1 MSFIRNCAVSRVVRP
16 FAVTALLA
24 FSASFASTAAAA
36 ETLSGDVVVTGG
48 GTISFTGASATNWI
62 GGDLLLVYSNTT
74 ANGTFELPGTT
85 KARVL
90 AVGGG
95 GGGGGNCRR
104 NASSASKVFGAGG
117 GGGAGGLVSREGLLD
132 AGAYAVTVGA
142 GGAGGRSATAY
153 ASITAG
159 ESGGATAILRDG
171 ASWVEAA
178 GGGGGGGNGPG
189 LAGGSGGGGS
199 QYSGNNSTFTVSA
212 AGAGTEGQGHAGGA
226 GDAPLYGGGGG
237 GAGGSGAAASTGDP
251 VGGAGRASDIT
262 GVTAYYA
269 GGGGGGYNLSTAA
282 GGTIAGGSGVGGRG
296 GYGSAA
302 ATAGADGTGSGGGGN
317 GSFNGAA
324 GKGGDGVVYVRIE
337 AAIAGALD
345 RPTDVVFTYDRSAHT
360 AVPEAP
366 FYTVTGDN
374 TATAVGVYFVTVT
387 PVAGVTWTDGTADA
401 VTVTMTIQSEGAVSG
416 TLTVS
421 GLSIP
426 YVGAAEAPRQI
437 DNGDGTTDWLL
448 KFTGAGT
455 FELPGTTKAR
465 VLAVG
470 GGGGGGGNC
479 RRNASSASK
488 VFGAGGG
495 GGAGGLVSREGL
507 LDAGAY
513 AVTVGAGGAGG
524 RSATAYASITAGESG
539 GATAILRDGASWV
552 EAAGGGGGGG
562 NGPGLAGG
570 SGGGGSQYSGNNST
584 FTVSAAGA
592 GTEGQGHAGGAGDAP
607 LYGGGGGGAG
617 GSGAAASTGDPVGGA
632 GRASDITGVTA
643 YYAGGGGG
651 GYNLSTAAGGTIA
664 GGSGVGGRG
673 GYGSAAATAGADG
686 TGSGGGGNGSF
697 NGAAGKGGDGVVY
710 VRISSTMEGTFEKPA
725 TTVTCVY
732 DRMAHYSLKP
742 NAFYSVSGE
751 NVGTDAG
758 TYVATATLRDGVT
771 WPDGSTDDVTVTMT
785 IAKCP
790 VTFTGLAL
798 ADWEFGAA
806 SLPEPTCTVD
816 PGWVE
821 PAYSY
826 QRKMGAVPTA
836 DGWSDA
842 RPTDV
847 GDYWVRVSAPDA
859 DNYVFTPVT
868 ASFTI
873 SPVAVT
879 LGDFR
884 QKDWMLGTPDE
895 ATPRPILDVSPTWAE
910 IDFSYAAFTEGVA
923 AADIPDGQWAADKP
937 TAIGHYWVRATA
949 QPGGNYRPTPTYVYA
964 DFRIVNG
971 LGDRFVD
978 YVEITNL
985 TYTGSSPAELTNF
998 PYRITLSE
1006 KGLPGFLYER
1016 AGEDGQTLAFTDA
1029 DGNVLPYSCGTQ
1041 DWNVRGESVV
1051 YVRLPRVTSEPQLVR
1066 LYWYLRPMATAPDHD
1081 PDTVFADWTR
1091 TDADAR
1097 QGEID
1102 AGFDLVVR
1110 NGYRVNFWRRL
1121 PSLSKTMWNEGEPS
1135 ATLTD
1140 PVLAEGTFVRRFLD
1154 AATGAELAD
1163 MPTRGGAYRVR
1174 YELVNPNLEYE
1185 SLECHI
1191 DFCIMGSQS
1200 MDDLRGASS
1209 SLTLSGRVLLANDDT
1224 APGHEVTDQGYWQT
1238 DAARH
1243 AVFWIHEGEH
1253 NAASLTA
1260 PNLARFAG
1268 KDHRLS
1274 YRDEAGRTN
1283 LLWRLTDVLLGNT
1296 FSRDSLA
1303 QEGSAKVFLPMS
1315 ATARPISSET
1325 GTTLAN
1331 AEAGWMVFRNT
1342 TGAAIYSPCYT
1353 NGLGTVYFD
1362 AVNTRT
1368 TSQCPPEVSQ
1378 LVVEIATNVTDAA
1391 TGASLPPTD
1400 ANCRG
1405 PNAYGNVE
1413 EFGRLTEAVWHRV
1426 TLVPLKRDNGA
1437 AAFTRLA
1444 ETDAVTLDIA
1454 QGKTVNNFFRIC
1466 APVDYRGPVRF
1477 RIRRATADTDR
1488 ALDYINYLLAVD
1500 NVVVSYPKSVV
1511 SLQPFGRTDPEK
1523 TGRLTVG
1530 QEGAFNVSFP
1540 SVNDR
1545 EIYARAT
1552 NATWVSAATNLDPK
1566 AMVQL
1571 ARMHYRWRYLSQRF
1585 DPADGSW
1592 RSVDLSPFDD
1602 YRASTPLELPAQSGD
1617 VEFFFES
1624 FTAIPYYDYYDYS
1637 GADPNRALKLTGADG
1652 KPLFTEETGMVTN
1665 RLSAAKDW
1673 FFRYRAGQSDWGGV
1687 SVVLTGDLA
1696 ANQPMELVGDHLWR
1710 GMVKVPVGTK
1720 GSATFFFDGQDRW
1733 EEWGARPAGSAQWF
1747 PLSGVSQ
1754 LPGRGSAQTTG
1765 TPQMIAIDDASGY
1778 LEFQFNDETGVFT
1791 VGHAEF
1797 QTFNQW
1803 HDARREGE
1811 TFVGSYAETSGV
1823 TVAEMVQTNAHMNTW
1838 ELFKATDPNWN
1849 ETFDLANYVN
1859 DGYPKYT
1866 ADYISQKMPH
1876 QWNGVNGLFVDAKLT
1891 TSNLVQKMT
1900 ESGIAW
1906 QMAGRGRGSVSY
1918 TQSDTPSG
1926 IETIRFKAR
1935 LAQAVTF
1942 ADFSPCYSGDTLT
1955 LSDYTFVCPAI
1966 MSKASGNDYA
1976 PNASM
1981 SIVGYY
1987 FPGRGCYEFRVER
2000 RGSDGLQLLVYKW
2013 SLIDGEV
2020 KSECLA
2026 SRWFGGATMQ
2036 HDGSSGN
2043 MVGTLSEKVPK
2054 TWCLYL
2060 SLGEDSAASGA
2071 TTILAGL
2078 SVGNDNPSATFSGVN
2093 YRSLL
2098 CVDDTPTRHTF
2109 GTFGVLPTNCQGQFI
2124 NPRHWTAVVSRS
2136 SLSWT
2141 TPSGVE
2147 QDAFPRFKG
2156 YADSKAVNF
2165 SNKPG
2170 TTTVGLGS
2178 AITGNG
2184 WVFPPSRTVATTN
2197 KLSNSDWLYGVG
2209 APTDLAQTVK
2219 VQLKPVSGDDA
2230 AWQTVEEVDVSSYA
2244 FGETPFEVT
2253 LRTNANCHVQLV
2265 SGARPTDVAVWQ
2277 IEQTAWNGQD
2287 IEGIDGLSR
2296 DFVFTQAR
2304 VDEAVAEDVTN
2315 RIVTLQ
2321 PARANPAR
2329 ALSVRSPLLNGLGMV
2344 GFTYRDVQ
2352 EGCRLLVQVAT
2363 NDVRSNL
2370 NGTGGYNRST
2380 NAVPLGTAAAVPQW
2394 ITVRE
2399 YGYDELKDATTKEYY
2414 LGWHDHAERPLEGVI
2429 RLAIAPDV
2437 VAAAAG
2443 LARENP
2449 DYGAITLTDVYVHDE
2464 PAIDTRSWIGFNLR
2478 MVGDTADTE
2487 RRMLLSDASV
2497 GTLGGE
2503 IGSGLSAGLNDSLR
2517 QIVGDESEYDKV
2529 NPCIQSPTF
2538 GSYTQTNGVTRQASI
2553 GQVRFR
2559 ARLYETNAAAMKP
2572 ATVTL
2577 YGTRDG
2583 SATDWGEPVTNFT
2596 VTTPVYEIFEYRAP
2610 AQRNFAAIRLVVDN
2624 VINPAAGVTPQRVLL
2639 DEIAVTE
2646 KTDSKVG
2653 FVYARPFRTGLEN
2666 DWVIEDILDKS
2677 QQPLNGESWGV
2688 QTQLRLDQLAD
2699 DIDTDR
2705 GFRVTLRTFTGTSP
2719 WGYDR
2724 WLDDS
2729 RASAEVELKQVG
2741 AKADYVFRSTGS
2753 VPASIYKPTA
2763 TEGTVVVQYV
2773 VTAYYYERGG
2783 TEELSS
2789 VIGDGTAEGEEWTNP
2804 TWYAPVDYNDEYGNG
2819 HEHFSPY
2826 TILDAVLPGRVWIN
2840 ELNWNDGAY
2849 RSVTNQFIELAV
2861 PWGVDLKGWR
2871 LTMTDINHRTL
2882 TLAVLGQN
2890 GVPTQK
2896 KSEDGH
2902 RSGDYDFLVL
2912 VSPQTKAAGCLR
2924 DSVTGAPFVPDG
2936 TWTSTS
2942 LSSTFPNSS
2951 FQYDSPYEFA
2961 LYRPSGI
2968 LEQQIVVG
2976 GTNELIGTEYHDYA
2990 YQYEGTNLV
2999 RELNEI
3005 LYSPRRYFAGND
3017 NAFLPGTRTLSS
3029 FGVTGAAHGE
3039 EGGWSAEMAFTPGR
3053 VNAGQEPLTGWYVQP
3068 RGDSVWVYAQVF
3080 GDALSQRIGKETARD
3095 TFAIVSS
3102 GGSTNIVYEA
3112 LPWHG
3117 IGALTVNGKTNVAA
3131 TGKSS
3136 YTLNL
3141 NNVTETTYVV
3151 AYAGLSSALT
3161 DAGLDPTD
3169 RYAPAVAKWLANRAD
3184 AGTLKNPEG
3193 PIVLGHYKGL
3203 GASAAPEEL
3212 SLKDMYWLDMDPTNP
3227 GWWLRGDVIAADGT
3241 PIYRK
3246 RTWNA
3251 SWTEHYTNRLVQVKL
3266 YLSNDTDNVVYAPT
3280 RLQGLGNEQ
3289 SDTFDGNWTSVT
3301 FKVTASLENGL
3312 EHNAGFL
3319 PFRWFTFGP
3328 NSFDATDF
3336 TATIEI
3342 LDPFSL
3348 SSPGYN
3354 YGWTGWRGTAMFFK
3368 WRLDDEPGPPVTVEV
3383 LDKHATYDGLL
3394 EDDTP

>member
-1 MSFIRNCAVSRVVRP
+1 MSFIQRVALPRVVRL
-16 FAVTALLA
+16 FAVAVLVASSALFTYA
-24 FSASFASTAAAA
+24 EDAP

-74 ANGTFELPGTT
+74 ASGTFVLPGTT

-95 GGGGGNCRR
+95 GGGGGSSRR
-104 NASSASKVFGAGG
+104 NAASATKAFGGGG
-117 GGGAGGLVSREGLLD
+117 GGGAGGFVEKSGELLS
-132 AGAYAVTVGA
+132 AGTYAVTVGA
-142 GGAGGRSATAY
+142 GGAGGSTATSS

-159 ESGGATAILRDG
+159 EDGGATAIRRDG
-171 ASWVEAA
+171 ASWVEAL
-178 GGGGGGGNGPG
+178 GGGGGGGLGAG
-189 LAGGSGGGGS
+189 RAGGSGGGGS
-199 QYSGNNSTFTVSA
+199 HPDGSDA
-212 AGAGTEGQGHAGGA
+212 AASGAGTDGQGFAGGA
-226 GDAPLYGGGGG
+226 GDASLYGGGGG
-237 GAGGSGAAASTGDP
+237 GAGGAGAAASSGDP
-251 VGGAGRASDIT
+251 VGGVGKASDIT
-262 GVTAYYA
+262 GEARYYA
-269 GGGGGGYNLSTAA
+269 GGGGGGYNLSSASA
-282 GGTIAGGSGVGGRG
+282 GASGGSGVGGTG
-296 GYGSAA
+296 GYGATAA
-302 ATAGADGTGSGGGGN
+302 ADGADGTGSGGGGN
-317 GSFNGAA
+317 GSHDGVA
-324 GKGGDGVVYVRIE
+324 GKGGDGVVYVRI
-337 AAIAGALD
+337 AA
-345 RPTDVVFTYDRSAHT
+345 
-360 AVPEAP
+360 
-366 FYTVTGDN
+366 
-374 TATAVGVYFVTVT
+374 
-387 PVAGVTWTDGTADA
+387 
-401 VTVTMTIQSEGAVSG
+401 
-416 TLTVS
+416 
-421 GLSIP
+421 
-426 YVGAAEAPRQI
+426 
-437 DNGDGTTDWLL
+437 
-448 KFTGAGT
+448 
-455 FELPGTTKAR
+455 
-465 VLAVG
+465 
-470 GGGGGGGNC
+470 
-479 RRNASSASK
+479 
-488 VFGAGGG
+488 
-495 GGAGGLVSREGL
+495 
-507 LDAGAY
+507 
-513 AVTVGAGGAGG
+513 
-524 RSATAYASITAGESG
+524 
-539 GATAILRDGASWV
+539 
-552 EAAGGGGGGG
+552 
-562 NGPGLAGG
+562 
-570 SGGGGSQYSGNNST
+570 
-584 FTVSAAGA
+584 
-592 GTEGQGHAGGAGDAP
+592 
-607 LYGGGGGGAG
+607 
-617 GSGAAASTGDPVGGA
+617 
-632 GRASDITGVTA
+632 
-643 YYAGGGGG
+643 
-651 GYNLSTAAGGTIA
+651 
-664 GGSGVGGRG
+664 
-673 GYGSAAATAGADG
+673 
-686 TGSGGGGNGSF
+686 
-697 NGAAGKGGDGVVY
+697 
-710 VRISSTMEGTFEKPA
+710 TMEGVFQKPDP
-725 TTVTCVY
+725 TVTYTY
-732 DRMAHYSLKP
+732 DGKVHYSLKP
-742 NAFYSVSGE
+742 NSFYTVRGA
-751 NVGTDAG
+751 NVATNAG

-771 WPDGSTDDVTVTMT
+771 WPDGSADAVTVTMT
-785 IAKCP
+785 IARCP
-790 VTFTGLAL
+790 VTFSDLAL
-798 ADWEFGAA
+798 DDWEFGVEV
-806 SLPEPTCTVD
+806 LPVPTCTVV
-816 PGWVE
+816 PSWVV
-821 PAYSY
+821 PTYFY
-826 QRKMGAVPTA
+826 QRKTGATPA
-836 DGWSDA
+836 DDGWSDV
-842 RPTDV
+842 RPTDA
-847 GDYWVRVSAPDA
+847 GDYWVRVSAPDT
-859 DNYVFTPVT
+859 DNYEPTPAT

-895 ATPRPILDVSPTWAE
+895 ATPRPILEVSPAWTE
-910 IDFSYAAFTEGVA
+910 IDFSYAAFAEGVA
-923 AADIPDGQWAADKP
+923 AGDIPDDQWATDKP

-949 QPGGNYRPTPTYVYA
+949 LPGGNYRPTPAFVYA

-985 TYTGSSPAELTNF
+985 TYTGASPAELTNF

-1006 KGLPGFLYER
+1006 RGLPGFLYER
-1016 AGEDGQTLAFTDA
+1016 AGTDGQSLAFTDA

-1041 DWNVRGESVV
+1041 DWKVRGESVV

-1066 LYWYLRPMATAPDHD
+1066 LYWLLRPMATVPDHD
-1081 PDTVFADWTR
+1081 PDDVFADWTPA
-1091 TDADAR
+1091 DADAR

-1121 PSLSKTMWNEGEPS
+1121 PALSKTMWNEGEPS
-1135 ATLTD
+1135 ADLTD
-1140 PVLAEGTFVRRFLD
+1140 PILAEGTFVRRFLD
-1154 AATGAELAD
+1154 ATTGSELAE
-1163 MPTRGGAYRVR
+1163 MPTHGGAYRVS
-1174 YELVNPNLEYE
+1174 YELVDPNLEYE
-1185 SLECHI
+1185 PLECHI
-1191 DFCIMGSQS
+1191 DFCIMGSQE
-1200 MDDLRGASS
+1200 MDDLQGAAS

-1224 APGHEVTDQGYWQT
+1224 APGHAVTDQGYWQT
-1238 DAARH
+1238 DAEQH
-1243 AVFWIHEGEH
+1243 AVFWTHEGEH
-1253 NAASLTA
+1253 DVAALF
-1260 PNLARFAG
+1260 PNLRRFAG
-1268 KDHRLS
+1268 VNHRLS
-1274 YRDEAGRTN
+1274 SRDETGRTN

-1296 FSRDSLA
+1296 FRYEDVAS
-1303 QEGSAKVFLPMS
+1303 EGSAKVFLPTS
-1315 ATARPISSET
+1315 TTAQPISSET
-1325 GTTLAN
+1325 GVAGTNT
-1331 AEAGWMVFRNT
+1331 EAGWMVFRNT

-1353 NGLGTVYFD
+1353 NGIGTVYFD
-1362 AVNTRT
+1362 AVNTYT
-1368 TSQCPPEVSQ
+1368 TSMCPPEVSQ

-1405 PNAYGNVE
+1405 PNAFGNVE
-1413 EFGRLTEAVWHRV
+1413 EFGRLTESVWHRV
-1426 TLVPLKRDNGA
+1426 ALIPLKRDNGA
-1437 AAFTRLA
+1437 TAFTRLA
-1444 ETDAVTLDIA
+1444 ETDVVTLDIA

-1466 APVDYRGPVRF
+1466 ASVDYRGPARF
-1477 RIRRATADTDR
+1477 RIRRLTADTDR
-1488 ALDYINYLLAVD
+1488 GADDGNYLLAVD
-1500 NVVVSYPKSVV
+1500 NVLVSYPKSVV
-1511 SLQPFGRTDPEK
+1511 SLQPFGRMDVEK

-1530 QEGAFNVSFP
+1530 QEGAFSVPFP
-1540 SVNDR
+1540 SVSDR

-1571 ARMHYRWRYLSQRF
+1571 ARMHYRWRYLNQRF
-1585 DPADGSW
+1585 EPEDGSW

-1602 YRASTPLELPAQSGD
+1602 YRASTPLEVPAQSGD

-1637 GADPNRALKLTGADG
+1637 GADPNRALKLTGTDG
-1652 KPLFTEETGMVTN
+1652 KPLFTEETGTVTN
-1665 RLSAAKDW
+1665 RLSATKDW
-1673 FFRYRAGQSDWGGV
+1673 FFRYRAGQSPWGGV
-1687 SVVLTGDLA
+1687 SVVLTGDLV
-1696 ANQPMELVGDHLWR
+1696 ANQPMELVGNHLWR
-1710 GMVKVPVGTK
+1710 GMVKVPVGTT
-1720 GSATFFFDGQDRW
+1720 GSSTFFFDGQDRW
-1733 EEWGARPAGSAQWF
+1733 EDGGTRPVGSAQWF
-1747 PLSGVSQ
+1747 PLTGVKQ
-1754 LPGRGSAQTTG
+1754 LPGRGTAQTTG
-1765 TPQMIAIDDASGY
+1765 TPQTIAVDDASGY

-1838 ELFKATDPNWN
+1838 TLFKMTDSNWN

-1859 DGYPKYT
+1859 AGYPKYT

-1876 QWNGVNGLFVDAKLT
+1876 QWNGVNGLFVDARLT
-1891 TSNLVQKMT
+1891 ASNLVQKMT

-1942 ADFSPCYSGDTLT
+1942 ADFSPCYSADTLT
-1955 LSDYTFVCPAI
+1955 LKDYTFVCPAI
-1966 MSKASGNDYA
+1966 MSKANGNDYA

-1981 SIVGYY
+1981 SVVGYY

-2000 RGSDGLQLLVYKW
+2000 RGSDGLQLLIYKW

-2036 HDGSSGN
+2036 HDGAAGN
-2043 MVGTLSEKVPK
+2043 MVGNLTEKVPK

-2060 SLGEDSAASGA
+2060 SLGEDPAEPGA

-2078 SVGNDNPSATFSGVN
+2078 SVNSDSPAAAFSGVN
-2093 YRSLL
+2093 YRSLC
-2098 CVDDTPTRHTF
+2098 CVDDTASRHTF
-2109 GTFGVLPTNCQGQFI
+2109 GTFGILPTNCQGQFI
-2124 NPRHWTAVVSRS
+2124 DPRHWTAVVPRT

-2147 QDAFPRFKG
+2147 QAAYPHFKG
-2156 YADSKAVNF
+2156 YADSRAVNF
-2165 SNKPG
+2165 ANKAG
-2170 TTTVGLGS
+2170 STTVAHGDAIS
-2178 AITGNG
+2178 ANG
-2184 WVFPPSRTVATTN
+2184 WVFQPSRTVATTN
-2197 KLSNSDWLYGVG
+2197 MLSNLDWRYGIG
-2209 APTDLAQTVK
+2209 APNDLAQTVK
-2219 VQLKPVSGDDA
+2219 VQLKPVSGGEA
-2230 AWQTVEEVDVSSYA
+2230 SWQTVQEVPVSSYA

-2265 SGARPTDVAVWQ
+2265 SGVRPTDVAVWQ

-2296 DFVFTQAR
+2296 DFIFTQAR
-2304 VDEAVAEDVTN
+2304 VDEEIAGGATN
-2315 RIVTLQ
+2315 RAVTLQ
-2321 PARANPAR
+2321 PARANPGR

-2344 GFTYRDVQ
+2344 GFTYKDVQ

-2380 NAVPLGTAAAVPQW
+2380 NAVPLGTDAAVPQW

-2429 RLAIAPDV
+2429 RLAVAPDV
-2437 VAAAAG
+2437 VATAAG

-2478 MVGDTADTE
+2478 MIGDTADTE

-2497 GTLGGE
+2497 GTAGGE

-2517 QIVGDESEYDKV
+2517 QILGDESEFDKV

-2538 GSYTQTNGVTRQASI
+2538 GSYAQTNGVTRQASI

-2610 AQRNFAAIRLVVDN
+2610 AQKNFAAIRLVVDN
-2624 VINPAAGVTPQRVLL
+2624 VINPAEGVTPQRVLL
-2639 DEIAVTE
+2639 DEVAVTE

-2653 FVYARPFRTGLEN
+2653 FVYARPFRTGLES
-2666 DWVIEDILDKS
+2666 DWVVEDILDKS
-2677 QQPLNGESWGV
+2677 QQPLTGESWGV

-2741 AKADYVFRSTGS
+2741 AKTNYVFRSTGS

-2773 VTAYYYERGG
+2773 VTVYYYERGG
-2783 TEELSS
+2783 TDELSAT
-2789 VIGDGTAEGEEWTNP
+2789 IGDGTVEGEEWTNP
-2804 TWYAPVDYNDEYGNG
+2804 TWYTPVDYNDSYGNG

-2840 ELNWNDGAY
+2840 ELNWNDGEY

-2861 PWGVDLKGWR
+2861 PWGVDLKNWR
-2871 LTMTDINHRTL
+2871 LTMTDINHRTV

-2890 GVPTQK
+2890 GVPTKK

-2936 TWTSTS
+2936 TWTSEK
-2942 LSSTFPNSS
+2942 LASTFPNSS
-2951 FQYDSPYEFA
+2951 FQYDCPYEFA

-2976 GTNELIGTEYHDYA
+2976 GTNELIGTEYDAYA

-3005 LYSPRRYFAGND
+3005 LYSPNRYFAGND
-3017 NAFLPGTRTLSS
+3017 NAFLPGAQTLSS

-3039 EGGWSAEMAFTPGR
+3039 AGGWSAEMAFTPGR
-3053 VNAGQEPLTGWYVQP
+3053 VNVGQAPLTGWYVQP
-3068 RGDSVWVYAQVF
+3068 RGDSIWVYAKVL
-3080 GDALSQRIGKETARD
+3080 GDALSQRIGTDTARD
-3095 TFAIVSS
+3095 TFVIVSS
-3102 GGSTNIVYEA
+3102 GGGTNIVYEA

-3117 IGALTVNGKTNVAA
+3117 IGALTVNGKTNVSA
-3131 TGKSS
+3131 TGASS

-3161 DAGLDPTD
+3161 DAGLDPSD
-3169 RYAPAVAKWLANRAD
+3169 RYAPAVAKWLADRAD

-3203 GASAAPEEL
+3203 SESAVPQEL

-3227 GWWLRGDVIAADGT
+3227 GWWLRGDVINADGT

-3246 RTWNA
+3246 RKWNE

-3266 YLSNDTDNVVYAPT
+3266 YLSNDTDNVVMAPS

-3289 SDTFDGNWTSVT
+3289 SDTFAGNWTSVT
-3301 FKVTASLENGL
+3301 FKVTAALENGL

-3342 LDPFSL
+3342 LDPFSR
-3348 SSPGYN
+3348 SSPGYD
-3354 YGWTGWRGTAMFFK
+3354 YGWTGWRGTSMFFK
-3368 WRLDDEPGPPVTVEV
+3368 WRLDDQASPPTTVEV
-3383 LDKHATYDGLL
+3383 LDKQSTYEGRL